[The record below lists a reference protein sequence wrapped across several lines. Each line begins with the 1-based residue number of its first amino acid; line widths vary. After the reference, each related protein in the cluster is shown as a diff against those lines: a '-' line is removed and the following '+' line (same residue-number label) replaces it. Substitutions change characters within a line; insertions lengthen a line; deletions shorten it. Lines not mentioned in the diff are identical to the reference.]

1 MLKLLLSLEKESM
14 SARLLA
20 QVRTFN
26 LHALPELQ
34 LQGAVLVL
42 QLQLSRPGG
51 GGRGRKG
58 KQNQNKHPVSRVN
71 IISCP
76 RAAHYYEAMK
86 QQAPLWGRLL
96 AGLLRADSGSGLL
109 GLNVVHFWASM
120 SHSSSAQKSRCL
132 ASRTMQALTAVL
144 PLFKFTDGETLT
156 PPWGQTP
163 RKPTR
168 SSRGRDG
175 STPQWCQSHQ
185 CLEVKTQKQKH
196 EAKCVR
202 NDCFLVSAFWM
213 KRQENPH

>member
-96 AGLLRADSGSGLL
+96 AGLLRADSGSGLWAL
-109 GLNVVHFWASM
+109 MLSTFGLQWVTLPLHR
-120 SHSSSAQKSRCL
+120 SHV
-132 ASRTMQALTAVL
+132 VL
-144 PLFKFTDGETLT
+144 PAGLCRLWLRFSLFSNSLT
-156 PPWGQTP
+156 GKHLRHHEVRLLGNQRVLLVDEMDPLLNRVRVTSVWKLRRRSRNMKPSVWGT
-163 RKPTR
+163 TA
-168 SSRGRDG
+168 S
-175 STPQWCQSHQ
+175 
-185 CLEVKTQKQKH
+185 
-196 EAKCVR
+196 
-202 NDCFLVSAFWM
+202 
-213 KRQENPH
+213 